1 MCECRLVII
10 SCLPHVYG
18 LIQSFRTIKGR
29 SLVTEKRKKGSIG
42 KEKTPKKENPNF
54 CPLLTSIQKIQ
65 KIKKT
70 KRERVQKFKYSHY
83 CSRNYKTRKER
94 KHQARNSKLTRS
106 HPTTTFY
113 KIIGYHLRNH
123 YL

>member
-1 MCECRLVII
+1 QRKN
-10 SCLPHVYG
+10 
-18 LIQSFRTIKGR
+18 TK
-29 SLVTEKRKKGSIG
+29 KRKSQLLSTSYFNSKN
-42 KEKTPKKENPNF
+42 PEN
-54 CPLLTSIQKIQ
+54 
-65 KIKKT
+65 KKT

-83 CSRNYKTRKER
+83 CSRNYKAMKER